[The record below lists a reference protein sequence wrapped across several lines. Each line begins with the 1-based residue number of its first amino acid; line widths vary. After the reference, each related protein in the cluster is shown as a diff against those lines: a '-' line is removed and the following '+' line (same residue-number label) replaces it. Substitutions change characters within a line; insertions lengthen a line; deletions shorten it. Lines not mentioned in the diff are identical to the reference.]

1 MMISVIIPVYNKQ
14 AYLEKCISSVLNQS
28 YKDYEIII
36 INDGSTDNSREIIL
50 SFTDPR
56 ISLIDVKNG
65 GVSSARNIG
74 ISEARGNFICF
85 IDADDWIEPSYLKN
99 IVSSA
104 NLEECDIIIH
114 GLTKVFANKGKEII
128 RFPHVTSAELYE
140 MFMEIQDEKAPGSI
154 GFVCNKLI
162 RRGFLLDHHIYFDT
176 NLRLAED
183 LSFYIDVFT
192 NGPSIATSDECGY
205 MYIQEAENSSAM
217 APNTDYF
224 SLIYIWL
231 KAYNM
236 LILKNKLNR
245 ENQQRIYIKVIGLL
259 EAHFLQLN
267 SISISR
273 ISKDLAK
280 IKSIFTS
287 ILVFGNLQPSK
298 SVLQKLILHN
308 SALSVFC
315 YLILRKLFHKI
326 RQCVH

>member
-1 MMISVIIPVYNKQ
+1 MISIIVPVYNKQ
-14 AYLEKCISSVLNQS
+14 SYIEKCINSILNQS
-28 YKDYEIII
+28 YQDFELIL
-36 INDGSTDNSREIIL
+36 INDGSSDNSKNLIL
-50 SFTDPR
+50 QYHDPR
-56 ISLIDVKNG
+56 IHLIDVKNG
-65 GVSSARNIG
+65 GVSTARNLG
-74 ISEARGNFICF
+74 LSAATGKYVCF
-85 IDADDWIEPSYLKN
+85 IDADDWICPDYLRN
-99 IVSSA
+99 IITHA
-104 NLEECDIIIH
+104 EQTDCDILIF
-114 GLTKVFANKGKEII
+114 GLTKIYPDNRKEII
-128 RFPHVTSAELYE
+128 KFPQISTTQIYQK
-140 MFMEIQDEKAPGSI
+140 FMIIQDETAPGSI

-267 SISISR
+267 YISISR

-298 SVLQKLILHN
+298 SILQKLILHN